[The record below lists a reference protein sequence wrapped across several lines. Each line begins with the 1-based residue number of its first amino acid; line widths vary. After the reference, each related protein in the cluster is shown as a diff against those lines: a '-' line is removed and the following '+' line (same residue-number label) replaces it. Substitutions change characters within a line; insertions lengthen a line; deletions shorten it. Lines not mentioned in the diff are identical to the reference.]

1 MVITT
6 VLLLRQKKIV
16 RAFERA
22 AATTP
27 AMACTPGQLGLKQG
41 MAWHRLVTHAVL
53 RCPGEGRYFLDVPN
67 WQRLRR
73 LRRRIAVTVIVG
85 LLLVLVAILLATRHH

>member
-1 MVITT
+1 MMITS

-16 RAFERA
+16 QAFERT

-27 AMACTPGQLGLKQG
+27 AMACTPGQLGLRQG

-67 WQRLRR
+67 WQRLRL
-73 LRRRIAVTVIVG
+73 LRRRIVVAVIIG
-85 LLLVLVAILLATRHH
+85 LLLVLAAIVLATRHR